1 MMVVTNN
8 SYNSRLMHL
17 GDKKMKHANRSISYY
32 KSRYYHVYKR
42 YGCSMSNNEITN
54 RIIYLL
60 SNKYLIGG
68 NHVGIKNFLTLNINY
83 NRT

>member
-1 MMVVTNN
+1 MTAVMNN
-8 SYNSRLMHL
+8 SYNLQSRRL

-42 YGCSMSNNEITN
+42 YGCSMSTNEITN
-54 RIIYLL
+54 TIIYLL

-68 NHVGIKNFLTLNINY
+68 NHVGIKNFEHLNINY
-83 NRT
+83 NRV

>member
-1 MMVVTNN
+1 MVVINN
-8 SYNSRLMHL
+8 SYNLQLTRR
-17 GDKKMKHANRSISYY
+17 GNKMKHANRSISYY

-42 YGCSMSNNEITN
+42 YGCLMSNNEITN

-68 NHVGIKNFLTLNINY
+68 NNVGIKNFLTLNINY
-83 NRT
+83 NRTT

>member
-1 MMVVTNN
+1 MVVINN
-8 SYNSRLMHL
+8 SYSLQLTRRGN
-17 GDKKMKHANRSISYY
+17 KMKHANRSISYY

-42 YGCSMSNNEITN
+42 YGCLMSNNEITN

-68 NHVGIKNFLTLNINY
+68 NNVGIKNFLTLNINY
-83 NRT
+83 NRTT

>member
-1 MMVVTNN
+1 MAVMNN
-8 SYNSRLMHL
+8 SFNLQLML
-17 GDKKMKHANRSISYY
+17 RGDKKMKHANRSISYY

-42 YGCSMSNNEITN
+42 YGCLMSHNEITN

-83 NRT
+83 NRV

>member
-1 MMVVTNN
+1 MVVINN
-8 SYNSRLMHL
+8 SYNLQLTRR
-17 GDKKMKHANRSISYY
+17 GKMKHANRSIYYY

-68 NHVGIKNFLTLNINY
+68 NHVGIKNFFNPQYQL
-83 NRT
+83 

>member
-1 MMVVTNN
+1 MVVINN
-8 SYNSRLMHL
+8 SYNLQLTRR
-17 GDKKMKHANRSISYY
+17 GNKMKHANRSISYY

-42 YGCSMSNNEITN
+42 YGCLMSNNEITD

-68 NHVGIKNFLTLNINY
+68 NNVGIKNFLTLNINY
-83 NRT
+83 NRTT